1 MRAAELGVS
10 LVPTYG
16 MTETCS
22 QIATAIPGTTQESA
36 GVIGPLLDGFSVS
49 IRRSSGDAVTDE
61 VGVIEVEGLA
71 VFGGY
76 TDEPFRS
83 GPFTTSDLGFMSK
96 DGQLSVVGR
105 IDDVVVTGGEN
116 VSLSGVSSVIEEVVG
131 VLDVAVVGIPDE
143 EWGTAVCAIVGIG
156 IDASEGDVTDAI
168 SAGLPPRAVPKRIE
182 FGSVP
187 LLRNGKHDMDAVQR
201 FFDAE

>member
-49 IRRSSGDAVTDE
+49 IRRSSVAVTDE
-61 VGVIEVEGLA
+61 VGVIEVEGPA
-71 VFGGY
+71 VFSGY

-83 GPFTTSDLGFMSK
+83 SPFTTSDLGFMSK

-116 VSLSGVSSVIEEVVG
+116 VSLSGVGSVIEEVVG

-143 EWGTAVCAIVGIG
+143 EWGTAVCAIVSIG
-156 IDASEGDVTDAI
+156 IDASESDVTDAI